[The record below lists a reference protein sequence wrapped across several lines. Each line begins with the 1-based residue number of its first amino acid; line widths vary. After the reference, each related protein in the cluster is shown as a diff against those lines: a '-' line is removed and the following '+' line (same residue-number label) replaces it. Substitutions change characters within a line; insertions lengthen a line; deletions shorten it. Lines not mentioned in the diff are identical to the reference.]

1 MSGGATAAQI
11 AALLIALRLKGETAD
26 EIAGF
31 AEAVREHALSV
42 HPQRDD
48 LVDTAGT
55 GGDGA
60 ATINISTAA
69 ALVAAA
75 AGAAVAKHGNRAV
88 SSACGSADVLEALG
102 FDLELSPERIAQSI
116 DELGFGFLFA
126 PAHHPGFR
134 HAAPVRRELAA
145 RTVFNVLGPL
155 TNPAGARAQVVGVYS
170 SELVRT
176 IAEVLARLGA
186 RRAFVVHGSGGID
199 ELSPAGPNLV
209 CEVANGSVREREIDP
224 AALGLPRC
232 DPDELRGGSPAE
244 NAEVIRA
251 VFAGTDR
258 SGRRSAILLNAA
270 GAIAAGGHAED
281 LREGLALATETV
293 DSGAA
298 AERLDELI
306 AFSRLEEVPA

>member
-1 MSGGATAAQI
+1 MPCSLRGIGMS
-11 AALLIALRLKGETAD
+11 
-26 EIAGF
+26 
-31 AEAVREHALSV
+31 
-42 HPQRDD
+42 
-48 LVDTAGT
+48 
-55 GGDGA
+55 
-60 ATINISTAA
+60 
-69 ALVAAA
+69 
-75 AGAAVAKHGNRAV
+75 
-88 SSACGSADVLEALG
+88 
-102 FDLELSPERIAQSI
+102 
-116 DELGFGFLFA
+116 
-126 PAHHPGFR
+126 
-134 HAAPVRRELAA
+134 
-145 RTVFNVLGPL
+145 
-155 TNPAGARAQVVGVYS
+155 
-170 SELVRT
+170 
-176 IAEVLARLGA
+176 
-186 RRAFVVHGSGGID
+186 AFVVHGSGGID
-199 ELSPAGPNLV
+199 ELSPSGPNLV

-306 AFSRLEEVPA
+306 AFSRGAVAK